1 MVTFGSLACSQMST
15 GTDEDKEAVPQGLL
29 YSKCFLTL
37 MKYKCSYSKF
47 ASLTGTNG
55 LTIHQS

>member
-15 GTDEDKEAVPQGLL
+15 GTDEGKEAVPQGLL
-29 YSKCFLTL
+29 YFKCFLTL
-37 MKYKCSYSKF
+37 MEYKCSYSKF
-47 ASLTGTNG
+47 ASLIGTNG